1 MGVQLL
7 GEKYSQESVG
17 VGETEKQPTLSYTE
31 IFYQCLPHYL
41 VMGMSADEFWNCDP
55 RMYKVYREKDRLE
68 NERKNE
74 LLWIAGI
81 YTARAISSCL
91 ATEEH
96 PNPYPKEPF
105 SLNGTKEEETEE
117 QELTDKEIQKTPDFI
132 RVMEWANK
140 VNKQKRGE
148 NDGR

>member
-1 MGVQLL
+1 MGSELL
-7 GEKYSQESVG
+7 GEPHSHTVEG

-74 LLWIAGI
+74 LLWIAGV
-81 YTARAISSCL
+81 YTAKAIGCCL
-91 ATEEH
+91 SDES
-96 PNPYPKEPF
+96 PYPTKPF
-105 SLNGTKEEETEE
+105 DLGETKEEETDEDK
-117 QELTDKEIQKTPDFI
+117 ELTTEEIRRTPGF
-132 RVMEWANK
+132 VNVLEWANR
-140 VNKQKRGE
+140 VNKQKVKK
-148 NDGR
+148 DG

>member
-1 MGVQLL
+1 MGVRFL
-7 GEKYSQESVG
+7 GELYSQKDIG
-17 VGETEKQPTLSYTE
+17 VGDSTEEPTLSYTD

-41 VMGMSADEFWNCDP
+41 AMGMSADEFWNCDP

-74 LLWIAGI
+74 LLWMAGAYVREAIAS
-81 YTARAISSCL
+81 TFSS
-91 ATEEH
+91 ENDPH
-96 PNPYPKEPF
+96 SYPDKPF
-105 SLNGTKEEETEE
+105 DLGLRNKDEDMTVE
-117 QELTDKEIQKTPDFI
+117 EIQRTPQYIHFVDW
-132 RVMEWANK
+132 VNN